1 MKKPEILK
9 FSITTVVNFALAIV
23 SFDPARDIG
32 EKWKFEDGI
41 NGPAESDGITA
52 FKEVVAQA
60 ALLPKEEG
68 YKLLFA
74 TGFTDGQT
82 VITGDDRIKALA
94 GKNLA
99 DPDLGWSLFNEE
111 GQKTLRHLNDRYG
124 VVWMEFLRR
133 TLLRPDGSRRGF
145 YLCRVGV
152 GSWRWY
158 YFWLVNDRNASGPA
172 LVLGQ

>member
-1 MKKPEILK
+1 MKIPTILH
-9 FSITTVVNFALAIV
+9 FSITTIVNFALTIV
-23 SFDPARDIG
+23 ALDPARDIG
-32 EKWKFEDGI
+32 EGWKFEDGI
-41 NGPAESDGITA
+41 NGPADNDGLTA
-52 FKEVVAQA
+52 FKEVVAAA

-74 TGFTDGQT
+74 TVTDGQT

-94 GKNLA
+94 GKKLG
-99 DPDLGWSLFNEE
+99 DPDLGWSLFLEE

-133 TLLRPDGSRRGF
+133 TLLSPLGSRSGF
-145 YLCRVGV
+145 CLDRKDD
-152 GSWRWY
+152 GSWRWHY
-158 YFWLVNDRNASGPA
+158 HWLGYDRDAGAPA